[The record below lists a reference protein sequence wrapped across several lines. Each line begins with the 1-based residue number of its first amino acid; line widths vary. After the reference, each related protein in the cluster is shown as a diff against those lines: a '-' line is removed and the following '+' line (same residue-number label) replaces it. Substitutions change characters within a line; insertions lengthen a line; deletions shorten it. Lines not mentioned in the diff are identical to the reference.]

1 MTIDQV
7 KKIGGVSAA
16 AIVVANMIGT
26 GVFTTLGQQL
36 ELLDNPWVVLS
47 LWVVGGVIA
56 LFGAISYAELG
67 TKFPESGGEYHFLS
81 SIFHP
86 FIGYLSGWVSLTVGF
101 ATSISLSAM
110 SIGDY
115 LKVYVSMPSGVIAI
129 LAIVLLTFLHSF
141 DLERSSWVQN
151 VLTFFKVIL
160 IFGLIVGGFFLTGNG
175 GMSTGSTA
183 IVDEVFSSNYAVALV
198 MVMYAYSGWNA
209 AVYIIDEID
218 NPRKNLPF
226 ALMGGTILVTILF
239 VLLQWT
245 FLKHT
250 GVELLRNK
258 VEVGQVVANQMFGL
272 GGGVIVSILISFFLT
287 ASISAMIWVGPRVTR
302 AIADKYKI
310 WSFFAKDNNSGIP
323 VRAIWLQAFIS
334 ILMVMTST
342 FDQILTYS
350 GFILQIF
357 TTLTVFGVIVARY
370 KKLGE
375 QDFYKSPGFPLVQI
389 IFLIISLWVLYSLL
403 MDKPRE
409 SLFGLIN
416 ILAGALSFY
425 WNKVR
430 EKYFE

>member
-1 MTIDQV
+1 MTIDQG
-7 KKIGGVSAA
+7 KKIGGISAA

-36 ELLDNPWVVLS
+36 ELLDNAWVVLS

-115 LKVYVSMPSGVIAI
+115 LKVYVTMPSGAIAI
-129 LAIVLLTFLHSF
+129 LAILVLTLLHSYN
-141 DLERSSWVQN
+141 LERSSWVQN
-151 VLTFFKVIL
+151 ILTLFKVIL
-160 IFGLIVGGFFLTGNG
+160 IFFLLVGGVVLTGNN
-175 GMSTGSTA
+175 GMGSLSGDVMA
-183 IVDEVFSSNYAVALV
+183 EVFSSNYAVALV
-198 MVMYAYSGWNA
+198 MVLYAYSGWNA

-218 NPRKNLPF
+218 KPRKNLPF
-226 ALMGGTILVTILF
+226 ALIGGTILVIILF

-245 FLKHT
+245 FLRHT

-258 VEVGQVVANQMFGL
+258 VEVGQIVANQMFGAK
-272 GGGVIVSILISFFLT
+272 GGILISILISLFLT

-310 WSFFAKDNNSGIP
+310 WSFFAKDNDAGIP

-334 ILMVMTST
+334 VLMVMTST

-357 TTLTVFGVIVARY
+357 TTLTVMGVVVARY

-375 QDFYKSPGFPLVQI
+375 KDFYKSAGFPIVQI
-389 IFLIISLWVLYSLL
+389 IFLAISFWVLYSLL
-403 MDKPRE
+403 IDKPRE

-416 ILAGALSFY
+416 IFAGALSFY
-425 WNKVR
+425 WNKLR

>member
-1 MTIDQV
+1 MHQI
-7 KKIGGVSAA
+7 KKIGGISAA

-26 GVFTTLGQQL
+26 GVFTTLGVQL
-36 ELLDNPWVVLS
+36 ELLSNPWVVLS
-47 LWVVGGVIA
+47 LWIVGGVIA

-67 TKFPESGGEYHFLS
+67 TKFPRSGGEYTFLS

-110 SIGDY
+110 AIGDY
-115 LKVYVSMPSGVIAI
+115 LKEYVSFPSMWIAI
-129 LAIVLLTFLHSF
+129 LAIIMLSFVHSF
-141 DLERSSWVQN
+141 SLKRSSWVQN
-151 VLTFFKVIL
+151 FLTLIKVLLVFI
-160 IFGLIVGGFFLTGNG
+160 LIVGGIFLSGNG
-175 GMSTGSTA
+175 GMVPREQNFVA
-183 IVDEVFSSNYAVALV
+183 EVFSSNYAVALV

-209 AVYIIDEID
+209 AVYIIDEIKD
-218 NPRKNLPF
+218 PRKNLPF
-226 ALMGGTILVTILF
+226 ALIGGAVLVTILF

-245 FLKHT
+245 FLRHT
-250 GVELLRNK
+250 SVELLKNK
-258 VEVGQVVANQMFGL
+258 VEVGQIVAQKMFGAE
-272 GGGVIVSILISFFLT
+272 GGAFISVLIAFFLT

-302 AIADKYKI
+302 AIANEYKI
-310 WSFFAKDNNSGIP
+310 WSFFAKDNTLGIP

-357 TTLTVFGVIVARY
+357 TTLTIFGVVVARY
-370 KKLGE
+370 KNLGKKN
-375 QDFYKSPGFPLVQI
+375 FYKSPGFPLIQLV
-389 IFLIISLWVLYSLL
+389 FLIISFWVLYSLL
-403 MDKPRE
+403 INKPRE

-425 WNKVR
+425 WNKLR